1 MKQLFILLIFN
12 IITTHINAQQMISV
26 IDTYT
31 REPIANVIFIH
42 DGKNISYTSPQGI
55 AVLPKLSGKVTITAQ
70 DYETLV
76 FHADSIPAIIHL
88 QSKAKNLEEIVV
100 LGDANKFKSLNKW
113 NNLKK
118 STHVN
123 SNGSVGIGIDAI
135 FRFFGY
141 RPASERRRE
150 RVKKLLKAYD
160 EPVKDKKK

>member
-1 MKQLFILLIFN
+1 
-12 IITTHINAQQMISV
+12 MISV

-55 AVLPKLSGKVTITAQ
+55 AMLPKLSGKVTITAQ

-88 QSKAKNLEEIVV
+88 QSKAKNLDEIVV
-100 LGDANKFKSLNKW
+100 LGDASKYKPINKW

-118 STHVN
+118 STSVY
-123 SNGSVGIGIDAI
+123 SNGSVGIGLDAI

-150 RVKKLLKAYD
+150 RVKKLLKEYD

>member
-160 EPVKDKKK
+160 EPVKEQKK

>member
-1 MKQLFILLIFN
+1 
-12 IITTHINAQQMISV
+12 MISV

-141 RPASERRRE
+141 RPESERRRE